1 MVSIEQ
7 TAFFQRLRDSP
18 LEPMIQEIT
27 SDKVGNYSDD
37 TSNASNVALNLLIAV
52 KENNSDA
59 AKKYV
64 QILSKRRPTKESHW
78 IYDNYLL
85 FSLVTA
91 IAKFGFETAWVSEV
105 INLSL
110 SSSVGEDKKI
120 KETFKNILAGN
131 LNAKNDFHQI
141 SMLYQSISGD
151 EQFQVMQINSVFSAH
166 WMKPFPYYE
175 DDFLNL
181 SSLRAIEIAVEKKS
195 LLNAQQ
201 QYDLDVFLP
210 TFNRRAD
217 LLANI
222 ISWLIV
228 ISLMATI
235 SYALVKLNDIEND
248 YPDVIKTIFFLIGLS
263 GVGILGIIGW
273 KKGIARFIR
282 KIFNSFFRFKHF
294 DKP

>member
-1 MVSIEQ
+1 MLEPGVCLLQLKGPTDIKSDPTYIVQQVYRLTNISFRTFNPTQLPVSLMYATFITDQ
-7 TAFFQRLRDSP
+7 LNKLSNIPGWDPLFRLRDSP

-120 KETFKNILAGN
+120 KETFKNILA
-131 LNAKNDFHQI
+131 
-141 SMLYQSISGD
+141 
-151 EQFQVMQINSVFSAH
+151 
-166 WMKPFPYYE
+166 
-175 DDFLNL
+175 
-181 SSLRAIEIAVEKKS
+181 
-195 LLNAQQ
+195 
-201 QYDLDVFLP
+201 
-210 TFNRRAD
+210 
-217 LLANI
+217 
-222 ISWLIV
+222 
-228 ISLMATI
+228 
-235 SYALVKLNDIEND
+235 
-248 YPDVIKTIFFLIGLS
+248 
-263 GVGILGIIGW
+263 
-273 KKGIARFIR
+273 
-282 KIFNSFFRFKHF
+282 
-294 DKP
+294 

>member
-7 TAFFQRLRDSP
+7 GAFFQRLRESP
-18 LEPMIQEIT
+18 MEPIIQEIT

-37 TSNASNVALNLLIAV
+37 TSNASNLALNLLIAV
-52 KENNSDA
+52 KVNNGNA

-85 FSLVTA
+85 FSVVTA
-91 IAKFGFETAWVSEV
+91 IAKFGLETAWVSEV

-110 SSSVGEDKKI
+110 SGSFGEDKKI
-120 KETFKNILAGN
+120 KETFKNIVAGN

-151 EQFQVMQINSVFSAH
+151 EQFQSMQINSVFSAH

-181 SSLRAIEIAVEKKS
+181 SSLRAVEIAVQKKS

-217 LLANI
+217 LLSNI

-235 SYALVKLNDIEND
+235 SYGLVKLNAIEKD
-248 YPDVIKTIFFLIGLS
+248 FPAVVKMIFFLIGLS
-263 GVGILGIIGW
+263 GVGILGVLGW

-282 KIFNSFFRFKHF
+282 KIFNSFFRFKRI
-294 DKP
+294 DI